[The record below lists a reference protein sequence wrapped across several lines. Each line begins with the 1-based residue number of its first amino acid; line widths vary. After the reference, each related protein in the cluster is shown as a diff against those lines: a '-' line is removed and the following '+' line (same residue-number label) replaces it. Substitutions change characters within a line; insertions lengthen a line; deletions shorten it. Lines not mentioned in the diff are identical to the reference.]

1 MQIFH
6 KKAYL
11 SINFTQILSEM
22 KITLL
27 GTGTSQGVPV
37 IACECKVCK
46 SPVLKDKRLRSSV
59 MIEVDNKILVIDT
72 GPDFRQQM
80 LREQVVRI
88 DAVLFTHHHKDH
100 VAGMDDIRA
109 FNYRW
114 KKDIQVYCSS
124 KTEVALKNEFPYVFS
139 EKKYPGT
146 PKVNVNTIE
155 NKNFM
160 IQDTLITPIE
170 AKHYLMPVLGFRIK
184 NFVYLTDVSAISIE
198 EKNKMKNADLIIL
211 DALRK
216 EKHIS
221 HFNLDQALELLEYL
235 NPKRALL
242 THISHY
248 MGFHDEVNK
257 ELPTNVKLAYDGQQI
272 TLV

>member
-1 MQIFH
+1 
-6 KKAYL
+6 
-11 SINFTQILSEM
+11 M

-37 IACECKVCK
+37 ITCDCKVCT
-46 SPVLKDKRLRSSV
+46 STVLKDKRLRSSV
-59 MIEVDNKILVIDT
+59 MIEVDKKVFVIDT

-80 LREQVVRI
+80 LREKVPRL

-100 VAGMDDIRA
+100 VAGMDDVRA
-109 FNYRW
+109 FNHRW
-114 KKDIQVYCSS
+114 KEDIQVYCSRR
-124 KTEVALKNEFPYVFS
+124 TEDALKNEFPYVFS

-146 PKVNVNTIE
+146 PKVNINTIE

-160 IQDTLITPIE
+160 IQDTIITPIE
-170 AKHYLMPVLGFRIK
+170 ARHYLMPVLGFRIK
-184 NFVYLTDVSAISIE
+184 DFVYLTDVSSISFD
-198 EKNKMKNADLIIL
+198 EKDKMKNADLIIL

-221 HFNLDQALELLEYL
+221 HFSLDQALELLEEL
-235 NPKRALL
+235 KPKQALL

-248 MGFHDEVNK
+248 MGLHHEVNK
-257 ELPTNVKLAYDGQQI
+257 ELPNHIKLAYDGQQI

>member
-1 MQIFH
+1 
-6 KKAYL
+6 
-11 SINFTQILSEM
+11 M

-37 IACECKVCK
+37 IACHCNVCR
-46 SPVLKDKRLRSSV
+46 SENLKDKRLRSSV
-59 MIEVDNKILVIDT
+59 MIEVDNSTFVIDT

-80 LREQVVRI
+80 LREGVEDL

-114 KKDIQVYCSS
+114 KKDMQIYCSNR
-124 KTEVALKNEFPYVFS
+124 TEVALRKEFPYVFTT
-139 EKKYPGT
+139 KKYPGT
-146 PKVNVNTIE
+146 PKVEIKLFKNRPFKIQETTI
-155 NKNFM
+155 
-160 IQDTLITPIE
+160 IPIKV
-170 AKHYLMPVLGFRIK
+170 KHYMMTVFGFRIK
-184 NFVYLTDVSAISIE
+184 DFVYLTDVSAISNA
-198 EKNKMKNADLIIL
+198 EKEKMHGADLIVL

-221 HFNLDQALELLEYL
+221 HFSLSQAVQLLKELK
-235 NPKRALL
+235 PKRALL

-248 MGFHDEVNK
+248 MGLHNEINS
-257 ELPTNVKLAYDGQQI
+257 ELPSNIKLAFDGQQVI
-272 TLV
+272 LPSV